1 MGRPMARPSD
11 FWAMNAKISDARSR
25 QSSIDS
31 VTPTTRCSWLLAVI
45 AASLPFYF
53 FALNL
58 PKLIVNGPIQGEG
71 FADGATRPYFTLPLP
86 DWLGGGHVFDGVD
99 LDQMSALFA
108 LSFTFLGLVCING
121 LFKYRINVMKGQMG
135 ERLLRRLRY
144 ELVDRVLR
152 FYPARLRRTKPA
164 EVASMVKDEVEPL
177 GGFVGEA
184 FATPAYLGGQALTA
198 VVFIM
203 LQNVLLAMVAVG
215 VVSIQAFLIP
225 YLRKPIL
232 ALGRQ
237 RQLTARELSGRVGEI
252 VDAAADIQ
260 ANDTS
265 NWERADITRRLGKIY
280 DIRFEIYRRKFF
292 VKFLNNFLAQVTPFF
307 FYAVGGYYAIK
318 GELSIGQLVAVIAA
332 YKDLPGP
339 IKELLDWYLE
349 KQDAQIKYEQVIEQF
364 GAEKLIDPA
373 LHEPAD
379 PAPLTTGIEVRE
391 ATVADDTGAR
401 LLDAVSF
408 TIPAGAHVALAG
420 PPGGG
425 KETAAA
431 LIARQASARSGHVLI
446 DGQSIETLPQAA
458 TGRRI
463 AYVGQDAYLFGAS
476 LKDNLLYGLRNQPRR
491 PAERHGPAAALARA
505 RHLEDERAG
514 NAPYDADADWVDYAA
529 LGIDDA
535 RSVDASLMRFIALS
549 GLEDDVFRF
558 GLQGRFDPD
567 DAPVVAS
574 RLLQARALFKARE
587 MSGDIDIVEPF
598 DAALYNNQATIGEN
612 LLFGVAVGPAYQ
624 PHNLARNRTVSSLL
638 DETGLGRPL
647 FQLGRGIAETMV
659 EIFRGLPADHPFFA
673 QFSFIAAADL
683 PYFEALLARL
693 DAGQPSTAEQRARML
708 GLAFDYSEAR
718 HRLGLLDDRLRSMLL
733 VVRRLFNERLPA
745 HERSKIAFYDAAEYN
760 EAASVEDNIL
770 FGRIVYGAP
779 DAQARIQHILHE
791 VIGELGL
798 EDDIAR
804 IGLGFHAGAAG
815 KRLTP
820 SQRQRLALARA
831 LVKNPDML
839 VVNGALA
846 VLDPHAQGEILKR
859 VIAARAGK
867 GLVWTLAPGQDS
879 SPFDS
884 VIAFEHGRIAGA
896 A

>member
-1 MGRPMARPSD
+1 MERRLFSYI
-11 FWAMNAKISDARSR
+11 WRHSLNEQLR
-25 QSSIDS
+25 
-31 VTPTTRCSWLLAVI
+31 VLALIVV
-45 AASLPFYF
+45 SLPFYF

-58 PKLIVNGPIQGEG
+58 PKLIVNGPLQGEG
-71 FADGATRPYFTLPLP
+71 FEGGASRTYFTVPLP
-86 DWLGGGHVFDGVD
+86 DWLGGGQMFDGLS

-108 LSFTFLGLVCING
+108 LSFTFLGLVCVNG
-121 LFKYRINVMKGQMG
+121 LFKYRINVMKGRMG

-152 FYPARLRRTKPA
+152 FLPSRLKRTKPA

-198 VVFIM
+198 VVFIL
-203 LQNVLLAMVAVG
+203 LQNVLLGMVAVG

-237 RQLTARELSGRVGEI
+237 RQLTARELSGRVAEI

-265 NWERADITRRLGKIY
+265 NWERADITRRLGRIY
-280 DIRFEIYRRKFF
+280 DIRYEIYRRKFF

-307 FYAVGGYYAIK
+307 FYAVGGYYMIM
-318 GELSIGQLVAVIAA
+318 GDLSIGALVAVIAA

-364 GAEKLIDPA
+364 GAETLIEPH
-373 LHEPAD
+373 LHEPHD
-379 PAPLTTGIEVRE
+379 PPPLEHGIEVRE

-408 TIPAGAHVALAG
+408 DVPARAHVALAG

-425 KETAAA
+425 KEAAAA
-431 LIARQASARSGHVLI
+431 LIARQATVRSGKVLL
-446 DGQSIETLPQAA
+446 DGQAIDSLPQAA

-463 AYVGQDAYLFGAS
+463 AYVGQEAYVFGAS

-491 PAERHGPAAALARA
+491 PRDRNGPEALKARLRHD
-505 RHLEDERAG
+505 EDARAG
-514 NAPYDADADWVDYAA
+514 NAPYDAEAEWIDYVA
-529 LGIDDA
+529 LGWDDA
-535 RSVDASLMRFIALS
+535 RGADACLMSFITLS
-549 GLEDDVFRF
+549 GMESDVFRF
-558 GLQGRFDPD
+558 GLQGRFDPE
-567 DAPVVAS
+567 DAPVVAE
-574 RLLQARALFKARE
+574 RLLAARALFKSRE
-587 MSGDIDIVEPF
+587 MSGDVDIVEPF
-598 DAALYNNQATIGEN
+598 DAAHYNNQASIGEN
-612 LLFGVAVGPAYQ
+612 LLFGVAIGPAYAPQ
-624 PHNLARNRTVSSLL
+624 NLARNRTVSALL
-638 DETGLGRPL
+638 EETGLDKPL
-647 FQLGRGIAETMV
+647 FTLGRGIAETMV

-683 PYFEALLARL
+683 PFFEAMLARL
-693 DAGQPSTAEQRARML
+693 SSGAPPTPEQRTRAM
-708 GLAFDYSEAR
+708 GLAFNYSEAR
-718 HRLGLLDDRLRSMLL
+718 HRLGLLDDRLRAMLL
-733 VVRRLFNERLPA
+733 AARLLFNERLPR
-745 HERSKIAFYDAAEYN
+745 HERSKIAFYDSAEYN

-779 DAQARIQHILHE
+779 NAQGRIEEILQG
-791 VIGELGL
+791 VIAELGL
-798 EDDIAR
+798 KDDIAR

-846 VLDPHAQGEILKR
+846 VLDPQAQADILKK
-859 VIAARAGK
+859 VIEARAGR
-867 GLVWTLAPGQDS
+867 GLVWTLTPGQDS
-879 SPFDS
+879 TPFDR
-884 VIAFEHGRIAGA
+884 VIAFEHGRVAGMG
-896 A
+896 

>member
-1 MGRPMARPSD
+1 MERRLFVYIWQHSL
-11 FWAMNAKISDARSR
+11 REQLR
-25 QSSIDS
+25 
-31 VTPTTRCSWLLAVI
+31 VLALILV
-45 AASLPFYF
+45 SLPFYF
-53 FALNL
+53 LSLNL
-58 PKLIVNGPIQGEG
+58 PKLIVNGPIQGTG
-71 FADGATRPYFTLPLP
+71 FEAGATRAYFTLGLP
-86 DWLGGGHVFDGVD
+86 DWLGGATLFEGV
-99 LDQMSALFA
+99 QYERMSALFA

-121 LFKYRINVMKGQMG
+121 LFKYRINVMKGRMG

-144 ELVDRVLR
+144 ELIDRVLR
-152 FYPARLRRTKPA
+152 FFPARLRRTKPA

-198 VVFIM
+198 VIFIA

-265 NWERADITRRLGKIY
+265 NWERADITRRLGRIY

-307 FYAVGGYYAIK
+307 FYAVGGYFAIQ
-318 GELSIGQLVAVIAA
+318 GELSIGALVAVIAA

-364 GAEKLIDPA
+364 GAEKLIDIE
-373 LHEPAD
+373 LHAPNDA
-379 PAPLTTGIEVRE
+379 PPLTHGVEVRE

-408 TIPAGAHVALAG
+408 SVPANAHVALTG

-425 KETAAA
+425 KEAAAA
-431 LIARQASARSGHVLI
+431 LIARQASARSGSVLI
-446 DGQSIETLPQAA
+446 DTQPIDTLLQAA

-491 PAERHGPAAALARA
+491 ALDRQGPDALRAKA
-505 RHLEDERAG
+505 RHLEDAMAG
-514 NAPYDADADWVDYAA
+514 NAPYDAEADWIDYAA
-529 LGIDDA
+529 LGCEDA
-535 RSVDASLMRFIALS
+535 RGTDACLMRFIALA
-549 GLEDDVFRF
+549 GLDGDVFRF
-558 GLQGRFDPD
+558 GLQGKFDPD
-567 DAPVVAS
+567 EAPMVAE
-574 RLLQARALFKARE
+574 RLLKARALFKARE
-587 MSGDIDIVEPF
+587 MSGDVDIVEPF
-598 DAALYNNQATIGEN
+598 DETLYNNQATIGEN
-612 LLFGVAVGPAYQ
+612 LLFGVAVGPAYA
-624 PHNLARNRTVSSLL
+624 PHNLARNRTVSGLL
-638 DETGLGRPL
+638 DETGLTKPL
-647 FQLGRGIAETMV
+647 FNLGRGIAETMV

-673 QFSFIAAADL
+673 QFSFIASADL
-683 PYFEALLARL
+683 PYFEALLTRL
-693 DAGQPSTAEQRARML
+693 SSGASGTAEQRARML
-708 GLAFDYSEAR
+708 GLAFDYSESR
-718 HRLGLLDDRLRSMLL
+718 HRLGLLDDKMRAMLL
-733 VVRRLFNERLPA
+733 AARLLFNERLPQ
-745 HERSKIAFYDAAEYN
+745 HERAKIAFYDAAEYN
-760 EAASVEDNIL
+760 DAASVEDNIL

-779 DAQARIQHILHE
+779 DAQLRIGQILQA
-791 VIGELGL
+791 VIAELGL

-815 KRLTP
+815 KRLSP

-846 VLDPHAQGEILKR
+846 VLDPQAQNDILKR

-867 GLVWTLAPGQDS
+867 GLVWTLNPGQDS
-879 SPFDS
+879 SGFDS
-884 VIAFEHGRIAGA
+884 VIAFEHGRIAGTI
-896 A
+896 

>member
-1 MGRPMARPSD
+1 MERRLFSYI
-11 FWAMNAKISDARSR
+11 WRHSLSEQVRVLTLI
-25 QSSIDS
+25 
-31 VTPTTRCSWLLAVI
+31 VL
-45 AASLPFYF
+45 SLPFYYF
-53 FALNL
+53 SLTL
-58 PKLIVNGPIQGEG
+58 PKLIVNGPIQGDEFEG
-71 FADGATRPYFTLPLP
+71 GASKTYLALALP
-86 DWLGGGHVFDGVD
+86 DWLGGVTVFDGLD
-99 LDQMSALFA
+99 LDRMSALFA

-121 LFKYRINVMKGQMG
+121 LFKYKINVMKGQMG

-144 ELVDRVLR
+144 ELIDRVLR

-184 FATPAYLGGQALTA
+184 FATPVYLGGLALTA
-198 VVFIM
+198 VLFIM
-203 LQNVLLAMVAVG
+203 LQNWLLGLVAVG
-215 VVSIQAFLIP
+215 VVLIQAFLIP
-225 YLRKPIL
+225 FLRKPIL
-232 ALGRQ
+232 ALGRE

-265 NWERADITRRLGKIY
+265 NWERADITRRLGRIY

-307 FYAVGGYYAIK
+307 FYAVGGYFAIL

-339 IKELLDWYLE
+339 VKELLDWYLE
-349 KQDAQIKYEQVIEQF
+349 KQDAQIKYEQVTEQF
-364 GAEKLIDPA
+364 GADRLIAPE
-373 LHEPAD
+373 LH
-379 PAPLTTGIEVRE
+379 APVEAPPLRQAIEVRE

-408 TIPAGAHVALAG
+408 TVPAGAHVALAG

-431 LIARQASARSGHVLI
+431 LIARQVGTRTGAVMI
-446 DGQSIETLPQAA
+446 DGQPIDALPQAA

-491 PAERHGPAAALARA
+491 DAQRAGPELMQARA
-505 RHLEDERAG
+505 RQLEDVRAG
-514 NAPYDADADWVDYAA
+514 NAPFDAEAEWIDYAA
-529 LGIDDA
+529 LGCEDA
-535 RSVDASLMRFIALS
+535 RGLEACLMQFVALA

-567 DAPVVAS
+567 DAPVVAE

-587 MSGDIDIVEPF
+587 TSGDVDIVEPF
-598 DAALYNNQATIGEN
+598 DEALYNNQATIGEN
-612 LLFGVAVGPAYQ
+612 LLFGVAVGPAYAPQ
-624 PHNLARNRTVSSLL
+624 NLARNRTVSALL
-638 DETGLGRPL
+638 TDTGLDGPL
-647 FQLGRGIAETMV
+647 FTLGRGVAETMV

-693 DAGQPSTAEQRARML
+693 DSGQPPTPEQRTRVLA
-708 GLAFDYSEAR
+708 LAFDYSEAR
-718 HRLGLLDDRLRSMLL
+718 HRLGLLDDTLRGMLL
-733 VVRRLFNERLPA
+733 AARHLFNERLPA
-745 HERSKIAFYDAAEYN
+745 RERPKIAFYDAEEYN

-770 FGRIVYGAP
+770 FGRTVYGAP
-779 DAQARIQHILHE
+779 DAQARIQAILQG
-791 VIGELGL
+791 VIAELGL
-798 EDDIAR
+798 AGDIAR
-804 IGLGFHAGAAG
+804 IGLGFHAGAGG

-831 LVKNPDML
+831 LVKNPDLL

-846 VLDPHAQGEILKR
+846 VLDPQAQSEIVKR

-867 GLVWTLAPGQDS
+867 GLVWTLSPGQDS
-879 SPFDS
+879 AAFDH

>member
-1 MGRPMARPSD
+1 MERRLFAYIWTHSLSEQLR
-11 FWAMNAKISDARSR
+11 
-25 QSSIDS
+25 
-31 VTPTTRCSWLLAVI
+31 VLALIVV
-45 AASLPFYF
+45 SLPFYF
-53 FALNL
+53 FSLNL
-58 PKLIVNGPIQGEG
+58 PKLIVNGPIQGDG
-71 FADGATRPYFTLPLP
+71 FANGAERTYFTVPLP
-86 DWLGGGHVFDGVD
+86 DWLGGGQLFPG
-99 LDQMSALFA
+99 LSFDQMSALFA

-121 LFKYRINVMKGQMG
+121 LFKYRINVMKGRMG

-198 VVFIM
+198 VIFIM
-203 LQNVLLAMVAVG
+203 LQNVLLGLVAVG

-280 DIRFEIYRRKFF
+280 DIRFEIYRRKYF

-364 GAEKLIDPA
+364 GAEKLIDPD
-373 LHEPAD
+373 LHAPVD
-379 PAPLTTGIEVRE
+379 PPPLTQGIEVRE

-408 TIPAGAHVALAG
+408 SIPAAGHIALAG

-425 KETAAA
+425 KEAAAA
-431 LIARQASARSGHVLI
+431 LIARQTSARSGAVLI
-446 DGQSIETLPQAA
+446 DGQAIDTLPQAA

-463 AYVGQDAYLFGAS
+463 AYVGQEAYLFGAS

-491 PAERHGPAAALARA
+491 APERQGPEAQRARL
-505 RHLEDERAG
+505 RHLEDARAG
-514 NAPYDADADWVDYAA
+514 NAAFDAEADWIDYAA
-529 LGIDDA
+529 LGCDDA
-535 RSVDASLMRFIALS
+535 RGIEACLMHFVALA
-549 GLEDDVFRF
+549 GLEGDVFRF

-567 DAPVVAS
+567 DAPVVAE
-574 RLLQARALFKARE
+574 RLLQARALFKTRE
-587 MSGDIDIVEPF
+587 MSGDVDIVEPF
-598 DAALYNNQATIGEN
+598 DETLYNNQATIGEN
-612 LLFGVAVGPAYQ
+612 LLFGVAVGPAYAPQ
-624 PHNLARNRTVSSLL
+624 NLARNRTVSGLL
-638 DETGLGRPL
+638 DDTGLDRPL
-647 FQLGRGIAETMV
+647 FALGRGVAETMV

-693 DAGQPSTAEQRARML
+693 DAGQPPTAEQRARVL

-718 HRLGLLDDRLRSMLL
+718 HRLGLLDDKLRSMLL
-733 VVRRLFNERLPA
+733 AARLLFNERLPA

-779 DAQARIQHILHE
+779 DAQARIERILQG
-791 VIGELGL
+791 VIAELGL
-798 EDDIAR
+798 KDDIAR

-846 VLDPHAQGEILKR
+846 ILDPAAQADILKQ
-859 VIAARAGK
+859 VIAARTGK
-867 GLVWTLAPGQDS
+867 GLVWTLTPGQDS
-879 SPFDS
+879 AAFDRI
-884 VIAFEHGRIAGA
+884 IAFEHGRIAGVA
-896 A
+896 

>member
-1 MGRPMARPSD
+1 MERRLFVYIWRHSLGEQLR
-11 FWAMNAKISDARSR
+11 
-25 QSSIDS
+25 
-31 VTPTTRCSWLLAVI
+31 VLALI
-45 AASLPFYF
+45 LASLPFYF

-58 PKLIVNGPIQGEG
+58 PKLIVNGPIQGTGFEG
-71 FADGATRPYFTLPLP
+71 DATRQYLVLTLP
-86 DWLGGGHVFDGVD
+86 DWLGGFHLFDGINF
-99 LDQMSALFA
+99 DQMSALFA

-121 LFKYRINVMKGQMG
+121 LFKYRINVMKGRMG

-152 FYPARLRRTKPA
+152 FFPARLRRTKPA

-198 VVFIM
+198 VVFIL
-203 LQNVLLAMVAVG
+203 LQNVLLGMVAVG

-265 NWERADITRRLGKIY
+265 NWERADITRRLGRIY
-280 DIRFEIYRRKFF
+280 DIRYEIYRRKFF

-307 FYAVGGYYAIK
+307 FYLVGGYFAIK
-318 GELSIGQLVAVIAA
+318 GELSIGALVAVIAA

-339 IKELLDWYLE
+339 IKELLDWYLD

-364 GAEKLIDPA
+364 GTEMLVDAA
-373 LHEPAD
+373 LHEPHD
-379 PAPLTTGIEVRE
+379 PAPLTTGIEVHD

-401 LLDAVSF
+401 LLDSVSF
-408 TIPAGAHVALAG
+408 SIGATQHIALSGPA
-420 PPGGG
+420 GGG
-425 KETAAA
+425 KEAAAA
-431 LIARQASARSGHVLI
+431 LLARQMTARSGSVLI
-446 DGQSIETLPQAA
+446 DGQPIETLPQAT

-463 AYVGQDAYLFGAS
+463 AYVGQEAYLFGAS

-491 PAERHGPAAALARA
+491 ARERHGPEAARA
-505 RHLEDERAG
+505 GARHAEDVIAG
-514 NAPYDADADWVDYAA
+514 NAPYDADADWIDYAA
-529 LGIDDA
+529 LGCDDA
-535 RSVDASLMRFIALS
+535 RGVEACLMRFVAMA
-549 GLEDDVFRF
+549 GLETDVFRF
-558 GLQGRFDPD
+558 GLKGSFDPE
-567 DAPVVAS
+567 DAPSVAE
-574 RLLQARALFKARE
+574 RLLKARALFKTRE
-587 MSGDIDIVEPF
+587 MSGDVDIVEPF
-598 DAALYNNQATIGEN
+598 DETLYNNQATIGEN
-612 LLFGVAVGPAYQ
+612 LLFGVAIGPAYQ
-624 PHNLARNRTVSSLL
+624 PQNLARNRTVSNLL
-638 DETGLGRPL
+638 EETDLTRPL
-647 FQLGRGIAETMV
+647 FTLGRGIAETMV

-693 DAGQPSTAEQRARML
+693 DSGAPPTPEQRTRML

-718 HRLGLLDDRLRSMLL
+718 HRLGLLDDAMRAALL
-733 VVRRLFNERLPA
+733 AARMKFNERLPKR
-745 HERSKIAFYDAAEYN
+745 ERHKIAFYDAAEYN

-779 DAQARIQHILHE
+779 NAQGRIEQILQG
-791 VIGELGL
+791 VIAELGL

-815 KRLTP
+815 KRLSP
-820 SQRQRLALARA
+820 SQRQRLSLARA
-831 LVKNPDML
+831 LVKNPDIL
-839 VVNGALA
+839 IVNGALA
-846 VLDPHAQGEILKR
+846 ILDPQAQTDILKH
-859 VIAARAGK
+859 VIAARGGK
-867 GLVWTLAPGQDS
+867 GLVWTLSAGQDS
-879 SPFDS
+879 SMFDR
-884 VIAFEHGRIAGA
+884 VIAFQHGRVAGA

>member
-1 MGRPMARPSD
+1 MERRLFTYIWRHSLHEQL
-11 FWAMNAKISDARSR
+11 R
-25 QSSIDS
+25 
-31 VTPTTRCSWLLAVI
+31 VLALI
-45 AASLPFYF
+45 ALSLPFYF

-58 PKLIVNGPIQGEG
+58 PKLIVNGPIQGDG
-71 FADGATRPYFTLPLP
+71 FADGATRSYLTVPLP
-86 DWLGGGHVFDGVD
+86 DWLGGGHMFEGVD
-99 LDQMSALFA
+99 LDRMTALFA
-108 LSFTFLGLVCING
+108 LSFTFLGLVCVNG
-121 LFKYRINVMKGQMG
+121 LFKYRINVMKGRMG

-198 VVFIM
+198 VFFIM
-203 LQNVLLAMVAVG
+203 LQNWMLGLIAVG

-265 NWERADITRRLGKIY
+265 NWERADITRRLGRIY

-307 FYAVGGYYAIK
+307 FYAVGGYYAIM

-364 GAEKLIDPA
+364 GAEKLIAPE
-373 LHEPAD
+373 LH
-379 PAPLTTGIEVRE
+379 APLDAPPLRHGVEVRE

-408 TIPAGAHVALAG
+408 SIGARAHVALVG
-420 PPGGG
+420 RPGGG
-425 KETAAA
+425 KEAAAA
-431 LIARQASARSGHVLI
+431 LIARQTSARSGAVLV
-446 DGQSIETLPQAA
+446 DGQPIDALPQAV

-476 LKDNLLYGLRNQPRR
+476 VKDNLLYGLKNQPRR
-491 PAERHGPAAALARA
+491 DRERDGLEAIRVRA
-505 RHLEDERAG
+505 QHLEDQRAG
-514 NAPYDADADWVDYAA
+514 NAPYDAEADWIDYAA
-529 LGIDDA
+529 LGCDDA
-535 RSVDASLMRFIALS
+535 RGVDACLMRFIGLS
-549 GLEDDVFRF
+549 GLEGDVFRF

-567 DAPVVAS
+567 EAPLVAE
-574 RLLQARALFKARE
+574 RLLQARSLFKARE
-587 MSGDIDIVEPF
+587 MTGDIDIVEPF
-598 DAALYNNQATIGEN
+598 DQALYNNQATIGEN

-624 PHNLARNRTVSSLL
+624 PQNLARNRTMSALL
-638 DETGLGRPL
+638 DDTGLARPL
-647 FQLGRGIAETMV
+647 FTLGRGVAETMV

-693 DAGQPSTAEQRARML
+693 DAGQPPTLEQRARML

-718 HRLGLLDDRLRSMLL
+718 HRLGLLDDALRETLL
-733 VVRRLFNERLPA
+733 AARHLFNQRLPQN
-745 HERSKIAFYDAAEYN
+745 ERSKIAFYDAGEYN

-779 DAQARIQHILHE
+779 DAQGRIQQILQG
-791 VIGELGL
+791 VIAELGL

-804 IGLGFHAGAAG
+804 IGLGFHVGAAG

-831 LVKNPDML
+831 LLKNPDML

-846 VLDPHAQGEILKR
+846 VLDPQAQNDILSR
-859 VIAARAGK
+859 VVAARAGK
-867 GLVWTLAPGQDS
+867 GLVWTL
-879 SPFDS
+879 
-884 VIAFEHGRIAGA
+884 
-896 A
+896 

>member
-1 MGRPMARPSD
+1 MERRLFSYIWRHSLGEQWR
-11 FWAMNAKISDARSR
+11 
-25 QSSIDS
+25 
-31 VTPTTRCSWLLAVI
+31 VI
-45 AASLPFYF
+45 ALIALSLPFYF
-53 FALNL
+53 LSLNL
-58 PKLIVNGPIQGEG
+58 PKLIVNGPIQTAVSG
-71 FADGATRPYFTLPLP
+71 DGAAKSYFTLPLP
-86 DWLGGGHVFDGVD
+86 DWLGGGQMFEGVA
-99 LDQMSALFA
+99 LDPTSALFA
-108 LSFTFLGLVCING
+108 LSFTFLGLVCVNG
-121 LFKYRINVMKGQMG
+121 LFKYRINVMKGRMG

-198 VVFIM
+198 VIFIM

-215 VVSIQAFLIP
+215 VVSIQVFLIP

-237 RQLTARELSGRVGEI
+237 RQLTARELAGRVGEI

-265 NWERADITRRLGKIY
+265 NWERADITRRLGRIY
-280 DIRFEIYRRKFF
+280 DIRFEIYQRKFF
-292 VKFLNNFLAQVTPFF
+292 VKFLNNFLAQVTPFLI
-307 FYAVGGYYAIK
+307 YIVGGFYVIQ
-318 GELSIGQLVAVIAA
+318 GDLSLGALVAVLAA

-339 IKELLDWYLE
+339 VKELLDWYLD
-349 KQDAQIKYEQVIEQF
+349 KQDAQIKYEQVVEQF
-364 GAEKLIDPA
+364 AADRLIAPDMHA
-373 LHEPAD
+373 PAD
-379 PAPLTTGIEVRE
+379 PAPLLHGIEVRE

-408 TIPAGAHVALAG
+408 TVPAAAHVALAG
-420 PPGGG
+420 PNGGG
-425 KETAAA
+425 KEAAAA
-431 LIARQASARSGHVLI
+431 LLARQTNARSGAVLV
-446 DGQSIETLPQAA
+446 DGQSIEALPQAA

-463 AYVGQDAYLFGAS
+463 AYVGQDAYLFGMS
-476 LKDNLLYGLRNQPRR
+476 LKDNLLYGLKNQPRR
-491 PAERHGPAAALARA
+491 AAPRAGPEASRAEA
-505 RHLEDERAG
+505 RHAEDARAG
-514 NAPYDADADWVDYAA
+514 NAPYDAEAEWIDYAA
-529 LGIDDA
+529 LGCEDA
-535 RSVDASLMRFIALS
+535 RGLDACLMRFVTLA
-549 GLEDDVFRF
+549 GLENDVFRF

-567 DAPVVAS
+567 DAPVVAE
-574 RLLQARALFKARE
+574 RLLQARALFKSRE
-587 MSGDIDIVEPF
+587 MKSDVDIVEPF
-598 DAALYNNQATIGEN
+598 DEALYNNQATIGEN
-612 LLFGVAVGPAYQ
+612 LLFGVAVGPAYE
-624 PHNLARNRTVSSLL
+624 PRNLARNRTVAQLL
-638 DETGLGRPL
+638 EETGLRRPL
-647 FQLGRGIAETMV
+647 FELGRGVAETMV

-683 PYFEALLARL
+683 PYFEQLLARL
-693 DAGQPSTAEQRARML
+693 TSGQPASIEQRARVL

-718 HRLGLLDDRLRSMLL
+718 HRLGLLDDEMRGRLLSARH
-733 VVRRLFNERLPA
+733 LFNARLPD
-745 HERSKIAFYDAAEYN
+745 HERAKIAFYNADDYN

-779 DAQARIQHILHE
+779 DAQARIERILQG
-791 VIGELGL
+791 VIAELGL
-798 EDDIAR
+798 KDDIAR

-831 LVKNPDML
+831 LAKNPDIL

-846 VLDPHAQGEILKR
+846 VLDPQAQADILGR
-859 VIAARAGK
+859 VIAARAGR
-867 GLVWTLAPGQDS
+867 GLVWTLSPGQDS
-879 SPFDS
+879 AAFDR

>member
-1 MGRPMARPSD
+1 MERRLFSYIWRHSLGEQLR
-11 FWAMNAKISDARSR
+11 
-25 QSSIDS
+25 
-31 VTPTTRCSWLLAVI
+31 VLALI
-45 AASLPFYF
+45 ALSLPFYF

-58 PKLIVNGPIQGEG
+58 PKLIVNGPIQGDG
-71 FADGATRPYFTLPLP
+71 FADGATRTYFTVPLP
-86 DWLGGGHVFDGVD
+86 DWLGGGHLFPGISF
-99 LDQMSALFA
+99 DQMSALFA

-121 LFKYRINVMKGQMG
+121 LFKYRINVMKGRMG

-198 VVFIM
+198 VTFIL
-203 LQNVLLAMVAVG
+203 LQNWMLGLIAVG

-225 YLRKPIL
+225 YMRKPIL

-307 FYAVGGYYAIK
+307 FYAVGGYFAIQ
-318 GELSIGQLVAVIAA
+318 GELSIGALVAVIAA

-364 GAEKLIDPA
+364 GAEKLIEPE
-373 LHEPAD
+373 LH
-379 PAPLTTGIEVRE
+379 APLDAPPLIHGVEVRD

-408 TIPAGAHVALAG
+408 SIGAHAHVALAG

-425 KETAAA
+425 KEAAAA
-431 LIARQASARSGHVLI
+431 LIARQTSARSGTVLVDGRAI
-446 DGQSIETLPQAA
+446 DTLPQAA

-463 AYVGQDAYLFGAS
+463 AYVGQDAYLFGIS

-491 PAERHGPAAALARA
+491 EAERGGPEALIAQA
-505 RHLEDERAG
+505 QHLEDLRAG
-514 NAPYDADADWVDYAA
+514 NAPFDAQADWIDYAA
-529 LGIDDA
+529 LGCEDA
-535 RSVDASLMRFIALS
+535 RGVEACLMRYVALS
-549 GLEDDVFRF
+549 GLEGDVFRF

-567 DAPVVAS
+567 EAPLVAE
-574 RLLQARALFKARE
+574 RLLQARALFKTRE
-587 MSGDIDIVEPF
+587 MSGDVDIVEPF
-598 DAALYNNQATIGEN
+598 DQTLYNNQATIGEN

-624 PHNLARNRTVSSLL
+624 PQNLAHNRTVSRLL
-638 DETGLGRPL
+638 DDTGLGGPL
-647 FQLGRGIAETMV
+647 FTLGRGIAETMV

-693 DAGQPSTAEQRARML
+693 DAGQPPTPEQRARML

-718 HRLGLLDDRLRSMLL
+718 HRLGLLDDQMRGMLL
-733 VVRRLFNERLPA
+733 AARHLFNERLPLR
-745 HERSKIAFYDAAEYN
+745 ERSKIAFYDAAEYN

-779 DAQARIQHILHE
+779 DAQSRIQAILQG
-791 VIGELGL
+791 VIAELGL
-798 EDDIAR
+798 EGDIAR
-804 IGLGFHAGAAG
+804 IGLNFHAGAAG
-815 KRLTP
+815 KRLNP

-831 LVKNPDML
+831 LVKDPDIL

-846 VLDPHAQGEILKR
+846 VLDPQAQYDILKR

-867 GLVWTLAPGQDS
+867 GLVWTLSPGQDTS
-879 SPFDS
+879 LFDS
-884 VIAFEHGRIAGA
+884 VIAFEHGRIAGSA
-896 A
+896 IAGSASAGLASAGLA

>member
-1 MGRPMARPSD
+1 MERRLFTYIWRHSL
-11 FWAMNAKISDARSR
+11 SEQLRVLS
-25 QSSIDS
+25 
-31 VTPTTRCSWLLAVI
+31 LI
-45 AASLPFYF
+45 ALSLPFYF

-71 FADGATRPYFTLPLP
+71 FTDGATRTYLTLTLP
-86 DWLGGGHVFDGVD
+86 DWLGGARLFDGFD
-99 LDQMSALFA
+99 FDQMSALFA
-108 LSFTFLGLVCING
+108 LSFTFLGFVCVNG
-121 LFKYRINVMKGQMG
+121 LFKYKINVMKGQMG

-184 FATPAYLGGQALTA
+184 FATPAYLGGMALTA
-198 VVFIM
+198 VLFIM
-203 LQNVLLAMVAVG
+203 LQNVLLGLIAVG

-265 NWERADITRRLGKIY
+265 NWERADITRRLGRIY

-307 FYAVGGYYAIK
+307 FYTVGGYYAIM
-318 GELSIGQLVAVIAA
+318 GELSIGALVAVIAA

-339 IKELLDWYLE
+339 VKELLDWYLE
-349 KQDAQIKYEQVIEQF
+349 KQDAQIKYEQVTEQF
-364 GAEKLIDPA
+364 GAERLIAPDMHHPVDP
-373 LHEPAD
+373 P
-379 PAPLTTGIEVRE
+379 PLTQGVDVRE
-391 ATVADDTGAR
+391 ATVADETGAR
-401 LLDAVSF
+401 LLDSVSF
-408 TIPAGAHVALAG
+408 SIPATAHVALAG

-425 KETAAA
+425 KEAAAA
-431 LIARQASARSGHVLI
+431 LIARQTSARAGAVLI
-446 DGQSIETLPQAA
+446 DGQSIDTLPQAA

-463 AYVGQDAYLFGAS
+463 AYVGQDAYLFGAT

-491 PAERHGPAAALARA
+491 AAARQGPDAARARA
-505 RHLEDERAG
+505 RHLEDARAG
-514 NAPYDADADWVDYAA
+514 NAPYDAEAEWIDYAA
-529 LGIDDA
+529 LGCDDA
-535 RSVDASLMRFIALS
+535 RGVETGLMRVVTLA

-567 DAPVVAS
+567 DAPVVAE
-574 RLLQARALFKARE
+574 RLLQARELFKTRE
-587 MSGDIDIVEPF
+587 MNGDVDIVEPF
-598 DAALYNNQATIGEN
+598 DETLYNEQATIGEN
-612 LLFGVAVGPAYQ
+612 LLFGVAIGPAYAPQ
-624 PHNLARNRTVSSLL
+624 NLARNRTVSALL
-638 DETGLGRPL
+638 ADTGLDVPL
-647 FQLGRGIAETMV
+647 FTLGRGVAETMV

-673 QFSFIAAADL
+673 QFSFIEAADL

-693 DAGQPSTAEQRARML
+693 DSGQPPTPEQRMRAL

-718 HRLGLLDDRLRSMLL
+718 HRLGLLDETMRAKLL
-733 VVRRLFNERLPA
+733 AARMLFNERLP
-745 HERSKIAFYDAAEYN
+745 ERERAKIAFYDADQYN

-779 DAQARIQHILHE
+779 DAQARIQAILQG
-791 VIGELGL
+791 VIAELGL
-798 EDDIAR
+798 AGDIAR
-804 IGLGFHAGAAG
+804 IGLGFHAGASG

-831 LVKNPDML
+831 LVKDPDLL

-846 VLDPHAQGEILKR
+846 VLDPQAQADIMKR
-859 VIAARAGK
+859 VIAARSGK
-867 GLVWTLAPGQDS
+867 GLVWTLSPGQDS
-879 SPFDS
+879 AAFDH

>member
-1 MGRPMARPSD
+1 MERRLFTYIWRHSLREQLR
-11 FWAMNAKISDARSR
+11 I
-25 QSSIDS
+25 
-31 VTPTTRCSWLLAVI
+31 I
-45 AASLPFYF
+45 ALIALSLPFYF
-53 FALNL
+53 LSLNL
-58 PKLIVNGPIQGEG
+58 PKLIVNGPIQGDG
-71 FADGATRPYFTLPLP
+71 FADGAARTYYAVALP
-86 DWLGGGHVFDGVD
+86 DWLGGVRLFDGLD
-99 LDQMSALFA
+99 LDRISALFA

-121 LFKYRINVMKGQMG
+121 LFKYRINVLKGRMG

-198 VVFIM
+198 VIFIM
-203 LQNVLLAMVAVG
+203 LQNPLLGLVAVG
-215 VVSIQAFLIP
+215 IVSIQAFLIP

-265 NWERADITRRLGKIY
+265 NWERADITRRLGRIY

-307 FYAVGGYYAIK
+307 FYAVGGYYAIM

-339 IKELLDWYLE
+339 VKELLDWYLD
-349 KQDAQIKYEQVIEQF
+349 KQDAQIKYEQVVEQF
-364 GAEKLIDPA
+364 AAEKLIAEDMHAPVDPG
-373 LHEPAD
+373 
-379 PAPLTTGIEVRE
+379 PLKDGIEVRE

-401 LLDAVSF
+401 LLDGVSF
-408 TIPAGAHVALAG
+408 TIPAAAHVALAG
-420 PPGGG
+420 PNGGG
-425 KETAAA
+425 KEAAAA
-431 LIARQASARSGHVLI
+431 LIARQASARSGAVVV
-446 DGQSIETLPQAA
+446 DGQPIDTLPQAV

-463 AYVGQDAYLFGAS
+463 AYVGQDAYLFGVS

-491 PAERHGPAAALARA
+491 DAMREGPAAARAEA
-505 RHLEDERAG
+505 RHAEDRQAG
-514 NAPYDADADWVDYAA
+514 NAPFDAEADWIDYSL
-529 LGIDDA
+529 LGCDDV
-535 RSVDASLMRFIALS
+535 RGLDACLMRFVALA
-549 GLEDDVFRF
+549 GLENDVFRF

-567 DAPVVAS
+567 DAPVVAE
-574 RLLQARALFKARE
+574 RLLQARALFKSRE
-587 MSGDIDIVEPF
+587 MSGDVDIVEPF
-598 DAALYNNQATIGEN
+598 DAQHYNNQASIGEN
-612 LLFGVAVGPAYQ
+612 LLFGVAVGPAYA
-624 PHNLARNRTVSSLL
+624 PDNLARNRTVSHLL
-638 DETGLGRPL
+638 DETGLTRPL
-647 FQLGRGIAETMV
+647 FELGRGVAETMV

-683 PYFEALLARL
+683 PYFEQLLARL
-693 DAGQPSTAEQRARML
+693 TSGQPPSAEQRARVL
-708 GLAFDYSEAR
+708 GLAFDYSESR
-718 HRLGLLDDRLRSMLL
+718 HRLGLLDDEMRGRLLSARH
-733 VVRRLFNERLPA
+733 LFNARLPA
-745 HERSKIAFYDAAEYN
+745 HERPKIAFYDADDYN

-779 DAQARIQHILHE
+779 DAQMRIEQILQG
-791 VIGELGL
+791 VIAELGL
-798 EDDIAR
+798 KDDIAR

-831 LVKNPDML
+831 LVKNPDIL

-846 VLDPHAQGEILKR
+846 VLDPQAQADILGR
-859 VIAARAGK
+859 VAGARAGR
-867 GLVWTLAPGQDS
+867 GLVWTLSPGQDS
-879 SPFDS
+879 AAFDR
-884 VIAFEHGRIAGA
+884 VISFEHGRIAGA

>member
-1 MGRPMARPSD
+1 MERRLFVYIWRHSL
-11 FWAMNAKISDARSR
+11 SEQLR
-25 QSSIDS
+25 
-31 VTPTTRCSWLLAVI
+31 VLALI
-45 AASLPFYF
+45 AVSLPFYF
-53 FALNL
+53 LSLNL
-58 PKLIVNGPIQGEG
+58 PKLIVNGPIQGAG
-71 FADGATRPYFTLPLP
+71 FEDGARDVYFTLGLP
-86 DWLGGGHVFDGVD
+86 DWLGGAVVFDGLD
-99 LDQMSALFA
+99 LDRMSALFA

-121 LFKYRINVMKGQMG
+121 LFKYRINVMKGRMG

-144 ELVDRVLR
+144 ELIDRVLR
-152 FYPARLRRTKPA
+152 FFPARLKRTKPA

-184 FATPAYLGGQALTA
+184 FATPAFLGGQALTA
-198 VVFIM
+198 VIFIM
-203 LQNVLLAMVAVG
+203 LQNWLLGLVAVG

-307 FYAVGGYYAIK
+307 FYAVGGYYAIQ

-364 GAEKLIDPA
+364 GAEKLIDPD
-373 LHEPAD
+373 LH
-379 PAPLTTGIEVRE
+379 APQDAPPVTQGVDVRE

-408 TIPAGAHVALAG
+408 SVPARAHVALAG

-425 KETAAA
+425 KEAAA
-431 LIARQASARSGHVLI
+431 QLIARQASARSGSVLI
-446 DGQSIETLPQAA
+446 DGQPIESLPQAA

-491 PAERHGPAAALARA
+491 SLERPAADALKAHA
-505 RHLEDERAG
+505 RHLEDARAG
-514 NAPYDADADWVDYAA
+514 NAPFDAEADWIDYAA
-529 LGIDDA
+529 LGCADA
-535 RSVDASLMRFIALS
+535 RGADACLMRFIALA
-549 GLEDDVFRF
+549 GLESDVFRF
-558 GLQGRFDPD
+558 GLQGRFDPEE
-567 DAPVVAS
+567 APMVAE
-574 RLLQARALFKARE
+574 RLLQARVLFKSRE
-587 MSGDIDIVEPF
+587 MSGEIDIVEPF
-598 DAALYNNQATIGEN
+598 DETHYNNQATIGEN
-612 LLFGVAVGPAYQ
+612 LLFGVAVGPTYAPQ
-624 PHNLARNRTVSSLL
+624 NLARNRTVSGLL
-638 DETGLGRPL
+638 DETGLGKPL
-647 FQLGRGIAETMV
+647 FELGRGIAETMV

-683 PYFEALLARL
+683 PYFEALLGRL
-693 DAGQPSTAEQRARML
+693 GAGQPPTAEQRTRTL

-718 HRLGLLDDRLRSMLL
+718 HRLGLLDDKMRAMLL
-733 VVRRLFNERLPA
+733 AARLLFNERLPK
-745 HERSKIAFYDAAEYN
+745 HERSKIAFYDAGEYN

-779 DAQARIQHILHE
+779 DAQLRVGQMLQA
-791 VIGELGL
+791 VIAELGL

-815 KRLTP
+815 KRLNP

-831 LVKNPDML
+831 LVKNPDIL

-846 VLDPHAQGEILKR
+846 VLDPQAQADVLKR
-859 VIAARAGK
+859 VIEARAGK
-867 GLVWTLAPGQDS
+867 GLVWTLAPGQDRAL
-879 SPFDS
+879 FDS
-884 VIAFEHGRIAGA
+884 VIEFEHGRIAGVS
-896 A
+896 